1 MANAT
6 IRVQFGNPDG
16 SGGLGGSGASGHLSA
31 EVDTRPSGLN
41 GGRSSFSPGETV
53 YILVYKTDNVSITD
67 TICSAG
73 SLSAQGTTMVTVS
86 EELMFEDADTATL
99 GKPARSSLSQSVWYG
114 RSLGAL
120 TLQSDKVTVKASSKG
135 VGVAKVSYDALA
147 LVYALSSPATLNG
160 ETDFSI
166 LALIKGSAS

>member
-16 SGGLGGSGASGHLSA
+16 SDAAGHLSA
-31 EVDTRPSGLN
+31 EIDTRPSGLN
-41 GGRSSFSPGETV
+41 GGRSSFSPGETA
-53 YILVYKTDNVSITD
+53 YILVYKSDNVNITD

-73 SLSAQGTTMVTVS
+73 SLSAQGTTMVTVT
-86 EELMFEDADTATL
+86 EELMFEDADMASL
-99 GKPARSSLSQSVWYG
+99 SKPARSSISQSVWYG
-114 RSLGAL
+114 RSLGSL
-120 TLQSDKVTVKASSKG
+120 TLQSDKVTVKASAKG
-135 VGVAKVSYDALA
+135 VAVAKVTYDALA

-166 LALIKGSAS
+166 LALIKGSAA

>member
-16 SGGLGGSGASGHLSA
+16 SVAEGQLSA
-31 EVDTRPSGLN
+31 EIDTRPGGLN
-41 GGRSSFSPGETV
+41 GGRSSFSPGETA
-53 YILVYKTDNVSITD
+53 YILVYKSDNVSITD

-73 SLSAQGTTMVTVS
+73 SLSAQGSAVVTVT
-86 EELMFEDADTATL
+86 EELMFEDSDTATL
-99 GKPARSSLSQSVWYG
+99 GKPVRSTITQSVWYG
-114 RSLGAL
+114 RSLGGL
-120 TLQSDKVTVKASSKG
+120 TLQSDKVTVKASTKG
-135 VGVAKVSYDALA
+135 VGVAKVTYDALA
-147 LVYALSSPATLNG
+147 MAYALSSPAALNG

>member
-16 SGGLGGSGASGHLSA
+16 SEALGHLSA
-31 EVDTRPSGLN
+31 EIDTRPGGLN
-41 GGRSSFSPGETV
+41 GGRTAFSPGETA
-53 YILVYKTDNVSITD
+53 YILVYKSDNVRITD

-73 SLSAQGTTMVTVS
+73 SLSAQGTTVVTVT

-99 GKPARSSLSQSVWYG
+99 GKPARSSISQSVWYG
-114 RSLGAL
+114 RSLGGL

-135 VGVAKVSYDALA
+135 VAVAKVAYDALA

-166 LALIKGSAS
+166 LALIKGTAA

>member
-16 SGGLGGSGASGHLSA
+16 SNGLDASGHLSA
-31 EVDTRPSGLN
+31 EVDTRPSGMN

-73 SLSAQGTTMVTVS
+73 SLSAQGTTVVTVS

-99 GKPARSSLSQSVWYG
+99 GKPSRSSLSQSVWYG

>member
-16 SGGLGGSGASGHLSA
+16 SGAEGHLSA
-31 EVDTRPSGLN
+31 EVDTRPDGMN

-53 YILVYKTDNVSITD
+53 YLLVYKTDNVSITD

-73 SLSAQGTTMVTVS
+73 SLSSNGTTSVTVT
-86 EELMFEDADTATL
+86 EEVMFEDSENASL
-99 GKPARSSLSQSVWYG
+99 PKPASGAVSVVWQG
-114 RSLGAL
+114 RSLGSL
-120 TLQSDKVTVKASSKG
+120 TLQSDKLTVKAGAKG
-135 VGVAKVSYDALA
+135 VAVAKVTYTAQA
-147 LVYALSSPATLNG
+147 RVYALSSPSSING